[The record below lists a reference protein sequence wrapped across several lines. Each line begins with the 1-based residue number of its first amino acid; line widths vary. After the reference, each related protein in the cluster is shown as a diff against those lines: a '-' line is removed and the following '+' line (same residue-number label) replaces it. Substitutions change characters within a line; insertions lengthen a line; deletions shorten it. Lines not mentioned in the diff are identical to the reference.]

1 MLSKIKVA
9 QYSKKTT
16 LKLKNLSVDLIIL
29 DVLWKKGF
37 IYGYTK
43 IQCSYTIFLKYSLQ
57 SLGILNSMLFLKSKL
72 ANKQLKTLITL
83 DPNHSYLF
91 LTNKGVSIHS
101 TNIAQGGVKLI
112 ARL

>member
-1 MLSKIKVA
+1 
-9 QYSKKTT
+9 
-16 LKLKNLSVDLIIL
+16 
-29 DVLWKKGF
+29 
-37 IYGYTK
+37 
-43 IQCSYTIFLKYSLQ
+43 
-57 SLGILNSMLFLKSKL
+57 MLFLKSKL